1 MASDKLLLQA
11 ASGLTRLMAGQRV
24 DGAIKDSTVA
34 QVSAAIFYQANVVA
48 KLTNSTSFNKAFAK
62 TIFKQI
68 EQDFGQYIDAKART
82 SPRSMHHVYEWQRVG
97 DKEARLFKLNK
108 ISEGVMSFQIN
119 YNLLPSKSMVPTK
132 KGKHRHV
139 FVSKAEIMEQGKPVV
154 ISPRSAERL
163 VFDVNGYTVF
173 MPKGKSVTVQ
183 KPGGAATKNS
193 FLSAYKY
200 FFTSNLVSNSIKAS
214 GFQRLFNSSLTK
226 ALKIPV
232 NIKTVQ
238 YKFSPNSVAS
248 QAEAAVSTAFAG
260 V

>member
-1 MASDKLLLQA
+1 
-11 ASGLTRLMAGQRV
+11 MAGQKV

-48 KLTNSTSFNKAFAK
+48 KITNSPSFNRAFSK
-62 TIFKQI
+62 TLFNQI
-68 EQDFGQYIDAKART
+68 EKDFGEYVDAKART
-82 SPRSMHHVYEWQRVG
+82 SPRSLHHVYEWQRVG

-108 ISEGVMSFQIN
+108 ISEGMLSFKIN
-119 YNLLPSKSMVPTK
+119 YSLLPSQSLVPTK
-132 KGKHRHV
+132 RGNHRHV
-139 FVSKAEIMEQGKPVV
+139 FVSKASIMEQGKPVV

-173 MPKGKSVTVQ
+173 MPKGKSVTVD

-200 FFTSNLVSNSIKAS
+200 FFTSNMVSNSIKAS

-226 ALKIPV
+226 AMKLPM

-248 QAEAAVSTAFAG
+248 QADAAVNTAFAG